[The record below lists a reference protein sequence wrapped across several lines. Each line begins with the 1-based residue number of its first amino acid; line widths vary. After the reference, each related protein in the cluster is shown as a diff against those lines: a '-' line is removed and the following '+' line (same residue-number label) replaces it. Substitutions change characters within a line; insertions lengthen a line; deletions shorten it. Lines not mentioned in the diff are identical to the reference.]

1 MRLFSLSELE
11 RIPEPTA
18 SGDRSEV
25 LRTKFLRKHEAKIES
40 LKKLLGQ
47 TPEPGEAVFLFT
59 LKSFNAFTF
68 IVYVIK
74 HVGVIEELC
83 LSTYSL
89 NERILA
95 SMVKWYDKGQIKR
108 IRLSISDSIRHRMP
122 KVYDLIELQRQS
134 RDFQVNYC
142 WNHSKITLMKAGE
155 HHFVVEGS
163 GNFSENAL
171 HEQYI
176 WMNDAQ
182 IYRFRKSCI
191 CPSEPLTDD

>member
-1 MRLFSLSELE
+1 MKLFSLSEFAAPE
-11 RIPEPTA
+11 RSEKP
-18 SGDRSEV
+18 GDRSEV

-40 LKKLLGQ
+40 LKNLLGT
-47 TPEPGEAVFLFT
+47 TPAEGEAVFLYT

-89 NERILA
+89 NERILT

-108 IRLSISDSIRHRMP
+108 IQLSISDSIRHRMP
-122 KVYDLIELQRQS
+122 KVYDLIELQSQS
-134 RDFQVNYC
+134 RDFTVNYC
-142 WNHSKITLMKAGE
+142 WNHSKITLMKTAE
-155 HHFVVEGS
+155 ASFVVEGS
-163 GNFSENAL
+163 GNFSENAM

-176 WMNDAQ
+176 WMNDPKVYA
-182 IYRFRKSCI
+182 FRKACI
-191 CPSEPLTDD
+191 CPSEGLADV

>member
-1 MRLFSLSELE
+1 MRLFSLSELQRTRE
-11 RIPEPTA
+11 SPDN
-18 SGDRSEV
+18 SDRSEV
-25 LRTKFLRKHEAKIES
+25 LRVKFLRKHEAKIES
-40 LKKLLGQ
+40 LKKLMGKI
-47 TPEPGEAVFLFT
+47 PEPGEAVFLFT

-74 HVGVIEELC
+74 HVGVIDELC

-89 NERILA
+89 NERILT
-95 SMVKWYDKGQIKR
+95 SMLKWYDKGQIKQ
-108 IRLSISDSIRHRMP
+108 IRLNISDSIKHRMP

-134 RDFQVNYC
+134 RNFQVTYS
-142 WNHSKITLMKAGE
+142 WNHSKVTLMRSGD
-155 HHFVVEGS
+155 HSFVVEGS

-182 IYRFRKSCI
+182 VYRFRKACI

>member
-1 MRLFSLSELE
+1 MKLFSLSELNP
-11 RIPEPTA
+11 PEPVQA
-18 SGDRSEV
+18 GDRSEV
-25 LRTKFLRKHEAKIES
+25 LRAKFVRKHEAKIES
-40 LKKLLGQ
+40 LKKLAGKI
-47 TPEPGEAVFLFT
+47 PEPGEAVFLFT

-74 HVGVIEELC
+74 HVGEIQELC

-89 NERILA
+89 NERILT
-95 SMVKWYDKGQIKR
+95 SMLKWYDKGQIKR

-134 RDFQVNYC
+134 RDFTVNYC
-142 WNHSKITLMKAGE
+142 WNHSKITLMQSGG

-176 WMNDAQ
+176 WMNDPQVYA
-182 IYRFRKSCI
+182 FRKSCI
-191 CPSEPLTDD
+191 CPSEPSSEH